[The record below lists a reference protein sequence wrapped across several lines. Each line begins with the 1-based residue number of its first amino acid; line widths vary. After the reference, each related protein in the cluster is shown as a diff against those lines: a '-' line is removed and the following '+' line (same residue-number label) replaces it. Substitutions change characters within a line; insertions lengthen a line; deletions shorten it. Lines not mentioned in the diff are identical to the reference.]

1 MIFKDIN
8 FPLTLKIS
16 SSGEMI
22 PLEFFG
28 EVIPLSKKIQFKLG
42 YFSSNSISTLSYGF
56 AQFIYNG
63 GTIDFLINHF
73 VTENDFK
80 LLNNDLVLDTV
91 FYNSIESNIISDLEK
106 LNDVLT
112 KKQVNHFYNC
122 LRYLIDNNRI
132 SIIPVTTKT
141 GEISHYKEALFW
153 DNEDNVINIVG
164 SCNFTYKGIVCNGES
179 FVINRSWG
187 EASEKANIS
196 NEIKEYQTIFNK
208 ESKDFIYLNPEK
220 LINIV
225 KEKSISLTEKQLLEE
240 ELNLVDINT
249 NTYTEEEIKIKKAN
263 AFLKDK
269 FEKSV
274 EEIFISPKFP
284 SPYLPREYQNIAY
297 NNWVNNNFSGVFGM
311 ATGTGKTKT
320 SLNCVVN
327 EYKKTNN
334 YYVIILV
341 PSIALLNQ
349 WEEEVL
355 EFNFQN
361 ILKIGG
367 GNNWEKEF
375 SNYVSNFVA
384 GIKKNLVI
392 ISTYASFTSSKFNK
406 YFNKIENDFILIADE
421 AHNMGAK
428 NIKAAMNNSS
438 IKKRIGLSATPKR
451 IYDPEGTEFIDTF
464 FKDKE
469 PYTYCFSMKEAM
481 DNDFLC
487 NYKYYPVIVEL
498 NEDELEEYI
507 EISKK
512 LLKFFD
518 FDKGEFK
525 KDPIVEILLLKRKSI
540 IHKAHNKIECFKNI
554 LLELKQ
560 LDKLKYIF
568 TYIPEGFIYEEDGT
582 SERML
587 NKFLV
592 AGHEILPNLKMNSYI
607 ADGQNLNDLLRGF
620 SEGKID
626 MLFAMKMLDEG
637 VDVPRA
643 EIGIFASSTGNPR
656 QFIQRR
662 GRLLRKHKD
671 KAYATIFDMVV
682 IPRLNDNNAELF
694 TMEKN
699 LVHNELR
706 RVGYFASLALNF
718 YDSKQ
723 ALENVCFKYNLDL
736 DTIINEL

>member
-1 MIFKDIN
+1 MSFIDVKL
-8 FPLTLKIS
+8 PVTLKVS

-22 PLEFFG
+22 PFEFFG
-28 EVIPLSKKIQFKLG
+28 EIIPISKKIQFKLG
-42 YFSSNSISTLSYGF
+42 YFSSSSISTLSYGF

-73 VTENDFK
+73 VNENDYK
-80 LLNNDLVLDTV
+80 LINDKYVLEPD
-91 FYNSIESNIISDLEK
+91 FYNAIEQHILSDLDR

-132 SIIPVTTKT
+132 GVIPVTTKS

-153 DNEDNVINIVG
+153 DTEDNIINIVG

-187 EASEKANIS
+187 EASERANIK
-196 NEIKEYQTIFNK
+196 NETVDYDQIFKK

-220 LINIV
+220 LINII
-225 KEKSISLTEKQLLEE
+225 KQKSISLDEYQLLDEE
-240 ELNLVDINT
+240 VELVELNGDA
-249 NTYTEEEIKIKKAN
+249 YTEEENKIKKVNKA
-263 AFLKDK
+263 LKEK
-269 FEKSV
+269 FNKTVSK
-274 EEIFISPKFP
+274 IFNEPRFP
-284 SPYLPREYQNIAY
+284 PPYKPREYQNKAY
-297 NNWVNNNFSGVFGM
+297 SNWVKNNFTGVFGM

-320 SLNCVVN
+320 SLNCVLN
-327 EYKKTNN
+327 EYKKTNT
-334 YYVIILV
+334 YFVVILV

-355 EFNFQN
+355 SFNFQN
-361 ILKIGG
+361 SIKIGG
-367 GNNWEKEF
+367 GSNWEKEF
-375 SNYVSNFVA
+375 SNYVSNFNA
-384 GIKKNLVI
+384 GLKKDLVL
-392 ISTYASFTSSKFNK
+392 ISTYASFTSTKFQK
-406 YFNKIENDFILIADE
+406 YFKKVEQEFILIADE

-428 NIKAAMNNSS
+428 NIKAAMNNSL

-451 IYDPEGTEFIDTF
+451 IYDPEGTAFIDKF
-464 FKDKE
+464 FNDKE
-469 PYTYCFSMKEAM
+469 PYTYSFSMKEAM

-487 NYKYYPVIVEL
+487 SYKYHPVIVEL

-518 FDKGEFK
+518 FEKGEFK

-540 IHKAHNKIECFKNI
+540 IHKANNKIECFKEI

-560 LDKLKYIF
+560 INKLKYIF
-568 TYIPEGFIYEEDGT
+568 TYIPEGYVYEEDGT

-592 AGHEILPNLKMNSYI
+592 AGHEILPNLKINSYVGG
-607 ADGQNLNDLLRGF
+607 GQNLKDLLRGF

-643 EIGIFASSTGNPR
+643 EVGIFASRTGNPR

-662 GRLLRKHKD
+662 GRLLRKHDD
-671 KAYATIFDMVV
+671 KPYATIYDMVV
-682 IPRLNDNNAELF
+682 IPRLNDNNVELYK
-694 TMEKN
+694 MERN
-699 LVHNELR
+699 
-706 RVGYFASLALNF
+706 YILN
-718 YDSKQ
+718 
-723 ALENVCFKYNLDL
+723 
-736 DTIINEL
+736 

>member
-1 MIFKDIN
+1 M
-8 FPLTLKIS
+8 
-16 SSGEMI
+16 
-22 PLEFFG
+22 
-28 EVIPLSKKIQFKLG
+28 
-42 YFSSNSISTLSYGF
+42 
-56 AQFIYNG
+56 
-63 GTIDFLINHF
+63 
-73 VTENDFK
+73 
-80 LLNNDLVLDTV
+80 
-91 FYNSIESNIISDLEK
+91 
-106 LNDVLT
+106 
-112 KKQVNHFYNC
+112 
-122 LRYLIDNNRI
+122 
-132 SIIPVTTKT
+132 
-141 GEISHYKEALFW
+141 
-153 DNEDNVINIVG
+153 
-164 SCNFTYKGIVCNGES
+164 
-179 FVINRSWG
+179 G
-187 EASEKANIS
+187 EASERANIS
-196 NEIKEYQTIFNK
+196 NEVREYQKIFKK
-208 ESKDFIYLNPEK
+208 ESKDFIYLKPEK
-220 LINIV
+220 LVNIV

-240 ELNLVDINT
+240 ELNLVELNSET
-249 NTYTEEEIKIKKAN
+249 FTEEEIKIKKVN
-263 AFLKDK
+263 AVLKDK

-284 SPYLPREYQNIAY
+284 APYLPREYQNIAY

-392 ISTYASFTSSKFNK
+392 ISTYASFTSPKFKK

-428 NIKAAMNNSS
+428 NIKAAMNNSL

-469 PYTYCFSMKEAM
+469 PYTYSFSMKEAM

-518 FDKGEFK
+518 FEKGEFK

-554 LLELKQ
+554 LLELKK

-592 AGHEILPNLKMNSYI
+592 AGHEILPKLKMNSYI

-662 GRLLRKHKD
+662 GRLLRKHKE

-718 YDSKQ
+718 YDSKK
-723 ALENVCFKYNLDL
+723 ALENVCLKYNLNL